1 MKLTCTRCRMTHSV
15 TKDKPVSGS
24 VYICQDCAE
33 RALAR
38 IQHRAPR
45 LIYDGRGYATVIE
58 GNTEDSVCGK

>member
-1 MKLTCTRCRMTHSV
+1 MSA
-15 TKDKPVSGS
+15 DKPVSGS

-45 LIYDGRGYATVIE
+45 LIYDGRGYATVIGGCNDE
-58 GNTEDSVCGK
+58 T

>member
-1 MKLTCTRCRMTHSV
+1 MKLTCTRCRMTYSV

-38 IQHRAPR
+38 IQKRQPR
-45 LIYDGRGYATVIE
+45 LIYDGRGYATVTGGYSDE
-58 GNTEDSVCGK
+58 A